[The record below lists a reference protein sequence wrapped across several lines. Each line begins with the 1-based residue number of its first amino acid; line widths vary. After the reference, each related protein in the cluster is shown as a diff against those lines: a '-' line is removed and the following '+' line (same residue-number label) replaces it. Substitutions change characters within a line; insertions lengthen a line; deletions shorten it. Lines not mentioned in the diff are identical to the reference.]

1 MPQTS
6 GASLYTTYANRD
18 VNDGSGMGSMAGAAS
33 ALAPHGFDAFDYYY
47 GEGAILPSVG
57 YAGIGETGTRVGGV
71 GRLPPCYVNPSLR
84 LPILAGVAAN
94 DENDG
99 DDERDAVLDG
109 DEMAHGDATV
119 VVGGN
124 GRPKI
129 GVVDTDGS
137 GGGGRC
143 DEDGRV
149 VDKSDVDDREDAA
162 DDEDGC
168 DDNESVRR
176 SRDDVNNSNGN
187 TGAGTVIGVCGTGS
201 GEFTAE
207 TREAKGESN
216 GLGDDTGDGNETGT
230 ETIGAAGELSDVTC
244 VGVSLSLLVD
254 QAELP
259 CPATHATLE
268 PTSVLG
274 AHTCSLALARHA

>member
-1 MPQTS
+1 MPQTFGS
-6 GASLYTTYANRD
+6 ALYTTYAHRD
-18 VNDGSGMGSMAGAAS
+18 VNDGSDMGSMAGAAS
-33 ALAPHGFDAFDYYY
+33 AWAPPGFSAFDYSY
-47 GEGAILPSVG
+47 GEGAMLPSVG
-57 YAGIGETGTRVGGV
+57 YAGMGVTGTRVGGV
-71 GRLPPCYVNPSLR
+71 GRLPSCYFNPSLR

-109 DEMAHGDATV
+109 DAMTRGDATV

-124 GRPKI
+124 DRPND
-129 GVVDTDGS
+129 GVFDKDGS

-149 VDKSDVDDREDAA
+149 VDKSDDDNREDAD
-162 DDEDGC
+162 DDEDAC
-168 DDNESVRR
+168 DDDELVRC
-176 SRDDVNNSNGN
+176 SRDDVNNSNGS
-187 TGAGTVIGVCGTGS
+187 TGARTAIGVCGTGS
-201 GEFTAE
+201 GDVTGE
-207 TREAKGESN
+207 TREAKGDSN
-216 GLGDDTGDGNETGT
+216 GVGDDTGDGNETGT

-254 QAELP
+254 QGELP
-259 CPATHATLE
+259 CPATHVTLE

-274 AHTCSLALARHA
+274 AHTCSRALARHA